1 MKERAVLRI
10 QQTLLYPGKQQRETQ
25 DTLFFLI
32 LLMPHLISCN
42 SPFSLLFS
50 FPDVREEGAKKD
62 REGAEGRI
70 NIMTCNEKPSQEYF
84 DQKQKQDQQQQQ
96 KKNGEQDLL
105 FSVLFFL
112 SPSKSTLKYFLN
124 VQYFYSVS
132 RRKATYKNLT
142 PFDSYSFPVGDN
154 RTEKKREEET

>member
-62 REGAEGRI
+62 REEGHRRSTEKKDREGTEGRI

-84 DQKQKQDQQQQQ
+84 DQKQKQDQQQQ
-96 KKNGEQDLL
+96 KKNGGQDLL
-105 FSVLFFL
+105 FSVLFF
-112 SPSKSTLKYFLN
+112 FLL
-124 VQYFYSVS
+124 Q
-132 RRKATYKNLT
+132 
-142 PFDSYSFPVGDN
+142 N
-154 RTEKKREEET
+154 RH